1 MRNSKLNKQQQEQEQ
16 KKDNKNYDEDKINKT
31 RIKLAK
37 LYPKLAIW

>member
-16 KKDNKNYDEDKINKT
+16 KKDNKNYEDKINKT